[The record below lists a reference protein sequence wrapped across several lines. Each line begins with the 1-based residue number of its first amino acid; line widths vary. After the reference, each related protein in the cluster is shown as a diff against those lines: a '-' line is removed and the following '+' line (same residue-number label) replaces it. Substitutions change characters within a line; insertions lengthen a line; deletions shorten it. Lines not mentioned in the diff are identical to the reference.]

1 MKQWNSFTQGCV
13 LIGCGFKAIEIVQ
26 SISSDLQGGHVVA
39 AGSDGIGFLALS
51 RSDKYA
57 GMEFR
62 SIYDISDSF
71 ETPLWRIVLVDQ
83 CDSRSIDEAIEV
95 CRLSRHDD
103 VYLSIVVKVSGVDR
117 VDYGMA
123 IHSEG
128 MDELRRLADAVLTV
142 GRSAGNTTLAKSVE
156 RLVIA
161 LISSQGFGAHHF
173 FHWCDIADLREVLR
187 GNMLVD
193 VRGVP
198 YTDSPERVPGKL
210 FEGTL
215 RDVPAD
221 SRRMFLAVGG
231 LYERFALEQCE
242 KIFAAFSDATVSV
255 FGSGAEDIV
264 FVHAAYID
272 NSLKDYIE
280 VVTCIALGN

>member
-13 LIGCGFKAIEIVQ
+13 LIGCGFKAIEVVQ
-26 SISSDLQGGHVVA
+26 SISSALQEGYVTA
-39 AGSDGIGFLALS
+39 AGQDGIGFLALS
-51 RSDKYA
+51 RSDRDA
-57 GMEFR
+57 GMECR

-83 CDSRSIDEAIEV
+83 CDSRSIAEAIEV
-95 CRLSRHDD
+95 CRRSHHDD
-103 VYLSIVVKVSGVDR
+103 VYLSIVVKVSGVGC

-142 GRSAGNTTLAKSVE
+142 GRSAGNTTLAESVE
-156 RLVIA
+156 RLIIA
-161 LISSQGFGAHHF
+161 LISCQGFGAHHF

-187 GNMLVD
+187 GDMLVD
-193 VRGVP
+193 VGRVS
-198 YTDSPERVPGKL
+198 YADSPGLVLGKL
-210 FEGTL
+210 FEGML
-215 RDVPAD
+215 SDIPAD

-231 LYERFALEQCE
+231 MSERFTLEQCE

-255 FGSGAEDIV
+255 FGNGAKDV
-264 FVHAAYID
+264 MLVHAAYID

-280 VVTCIALGN
+280 VVTCIALAN